1 MLTQAALNELARTP
15 RRAELRMLDISALR
29 KLMKDQFN
37 LIAPRVGCVKCE
49 MIDLILD
56 MEFGKPEVAD
66 ATR

>member
-1 MLTQAALNELARTP
+1 
-15 RRAELRMLDISALR
+15 MLDISALR